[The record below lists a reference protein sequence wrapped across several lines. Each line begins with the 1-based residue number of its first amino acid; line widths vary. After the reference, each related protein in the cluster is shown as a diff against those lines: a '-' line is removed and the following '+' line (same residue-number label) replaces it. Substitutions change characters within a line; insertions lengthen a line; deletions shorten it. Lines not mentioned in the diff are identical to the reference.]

1 MDDMQKQEMWEQ
13 FKALEA
19 KAISMNHYDLA
30 RITTIKDVQLWKQF
44 LTDPEVSAYID
55 QEAQILTQ
63 TELRKLAS
71 DVSDSRSVG
80 QAQLINAMSKLT
92 DNKTTKEGPIYIYTY
107 IPLSQKQLKADN
119 VRIEKDDVFL
129 VERRDEESTEEH
141 NQIQEEIAPT
151 IMNLNGNVELS
162 EDDDLF

>member
-1 MDDMQKQEMWEQ
+1 MDDMQKQEMWQQ

-30 RITTIKDVQLWKQF
+30 RLTTIKDVQLWKQF

-92 DNKTTKEGPIYIYTY
+92 DNKVTKEGPIFIYTY
-107 IPLSQKQLKADN
+107 VPLSESQEKASN
-119 VRIEKDDVFL
+119 VRHA
-129 VERRDEESTEEH
+129 ES
-141 NQIQEEIAPT
+141 
-151 IMNLNGNVELS
+151 
-162 EDDDLF
+162 DLFEEGTIEDAVQKPVTLINKQEDIEEF

>member
-1 MDDMQKQEMWEQ
+1 MDNEQKQEMWQQ

-30 RITTIKDVQLWKQF
+30 RLTTIKDVQLWKQF

-92 DNKTTKEGPIYIYTY
+92 DTKVTKEGPIFIYTY
-107 IPLSQKQLKADN
+107 VPLNESQEKAAN
-119 VRIEKDDVFL
+119 VVHAEKDLFEKDTTENEIVAPVKL
-129 VERRDEESTEEH
+129 INKEENEE
-141 NQIQEEIAPT
+141 E
-151 IMNLNGNVELS
+151 
-162 EDDDLF
+162 F

>member
-1 MDDMQKQEMWEQ
+1 MDSVQKEEMWQQ

-30 RITTIKDVQLWKQF
+30 RLTTIKDVQLWKQF

-92 DNKTTKEGPIYIYTY
+92 DTKTTKEGPIFIYTY
-107 IPLSQKQLKADN
+107 VPLSESQEKAPNVNKVDN
-119 VRIEKDDVFL
+119 DLFE
-129 VERRDEESTEEH
+129 EPEEESET
-141 NQIQEEIAPT
+141 IAPT
-151 IMNLNGNVELS
+151 VKPVVLTKEE
-162 EDDDLF
+162 EDIY

>member
-1 MDDMQKQEMWEQ
+1 MDEQQKQDMWQQ

-92 DNKTTKEGPIYIYTY
+92 DNKVIKEGPIFIYTY
-107 IPLSQKQLKADN
+107 VPLTEAQEKASN
-119 VRIEKDDVFL
+119 VRHAENDLFEEAKLEEDIPVTPVKL
-129 VERRDEESTEEH
+129 VNNEDEEDE
-141 NQIQEEIAPT
+141 
-151 IMNLNGNVELS
+151 
-162 EDDDLF
+162 F

>member
-1 MDDMQKQEMWEQ
+1 MDESQKQEMWEQ

-30 RITTIKDVQLWKQF
+30 RLTNIKDVQLWKQF

-92 DNKTTKEGPIYIYTY
+92 DNKITKEGPIFIYTY
-107 IPLSQKQLKADN
+107 VPLSESQEKAPN
-119 VRIEKDDVFL
+119 IIVEK
-129 VERRDEESTEEH
+129 E
-141 NQIQEEIAPT
+141 
-151 IMNLNGNVELS
+151 
-162 EDDDLF
+162 DLFDNEEPIQNTAPVILNRNTEKEEEDEY

>member
-1 MDDMQKQEMWEQ
+1 MDSVQKEEMWQQ

-30 RITTIKDVQLWKQF
+30 RLTTIKDVQLWKQF

-92 DNKTTKEGPIYIYTY
+92 DTKTTKEGPIFIYTY
-107 IPLSQKQLKADN
+107 VPLSESQEKAPNVNKVDN
-119 VRIEKDDVFL
+119 DLF
-129 VERRDEESTEEH
+129 EEPEE
-141 NQIQEEIAPT
+141 ELETIAPT
-151 IMNLNGNVELS
+151 VKPVILTKEE
-162 EDDDLF
+162 EDIY

>member
-1 MDDMQKQEMWEQ
+1 MDNAQKQEMWEQ

-92 DNKTTKEGPIYIYTY
+92 DTKTTKEGPIFIYTY
-107 IPLSQKQLKADN
+107 VPLSESQEKAPNVHHADN
-119 VRIEKDDVFL
+119 
-129 VERRDEESTEEH
+129 
-141 NQIQEEIAPT
+141 
-151 IMNLNGNVELS
+151 
-162 EDDDLF
+162 DLFEEGNIVEDATTPVRLINQTENEEDEF

>member
-1 MDDMQKQEMWEQ
+1 MDNEQKQEMWQQ

-92 DNKTTKEGPIYIYTY
+92 DTKITKEGPIFIYTY
-107 IPLSQKQLKADN
+107 VPLSESQEKAPN
-119 VRIEKDDVFL
+119 VNHAENDLFEENNIIDTPTKPVTL
-129 VERRDEESTEEH
+129 INQTDEEDE
-141 NQIQEEIAPT
+141 
-151 IMNLNGNVELS
+151 
-162 EDDDLF
+162 F